1 MNINKILKA
10 LLLFLMVLFSQLQF
24 QSLKAEDT
32 NNLDDEE
39 YQQLIH
45 LLEV

>member
-24 QSLKAEDT
+24 QSLKAEDKKSRVSVLSKVASQT
-32 NNLDDEE
+32 KS
-39 YQQLIH
+39 
-45 LLEV
+45 